1 MAEEELKKLI
11 GEIISLCDPM
21 YVYLVSTKRNNR
33 GEVTSV
39 KLCVVV
45 DDVLVPSEQEKRLL
59 IETDTPIPIDFIVYN
74 ISDWNEYACEDYS
87 FAYRVENGGERLYV
101 KSE

>member
-1 MAEEELKKLI
+1 MAEEDLKKLI
-11 GEIISLCDPM
+11 GEIILLCDPM
-21 YVYLVSTKRNNR
+21 YVYLVSSKHDNR
-33 GEVTSV
+33 GAVTSV

-45 DDVLVPSEQEKRLL
+45 GDGSDTRNEEKKLL
-59 IETDTPIPIDFIVYN
+59 IETDTPIPVDFIVYN
-74 ISDWNEYACEDYS
+74 ISDWNEYASEDYS